1 MVRCRY
7 VRGRVGQANALA
19 LFVEARLASERVTGH
34 GYMIQAHIFAVQ
46 QLIELQSIGFDLH
59 IIGAG
64 GAVNVAATAHQI
76 RAGINQ
82 SRIA

>member
-1 MVRCRY
+1 
-7 VRGRVGQANALA
+7 
-19 LFVEARLASERVTGH
+19 
-34 GYMIQAHIFAVQ
+34 MIQAHIFAVQ

>member
-1 MVRCRY
+1 
-7 VRGRVGQANALA
+7 
-19 LFVEARLASERVTGH
+19 
-34 GYMIQAHIFAVQ
+34 MIQAHTFAVQ

-64 GAVNVAATAHQI
+64 GAVNVAATAYQI

-82 SRIA
+82 ARIA